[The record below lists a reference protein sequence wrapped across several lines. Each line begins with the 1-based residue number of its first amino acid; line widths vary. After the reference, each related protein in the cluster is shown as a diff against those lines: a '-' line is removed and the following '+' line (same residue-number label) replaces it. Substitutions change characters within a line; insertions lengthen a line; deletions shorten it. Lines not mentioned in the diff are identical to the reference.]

1 MNKAINITSLIGII
15 LQSFSSLLFLVFL
28 VFSITGAMDANFTT
42 TVNGETTVHSAEA
55 AQHVFSVGFLV
66 IFIVAIFSIIFG
78 IIGMMKKKTN
88 TITSGVFY
96 IIGAILSLNM
106 ITFISWLV
114 CGILLIKKRQNK
126 SIKDNKTHLVD

>member
-66 IFIVAIFSIIFG
+66 IFIVAIFF
-78 IIGMMKKKTN
+78 
-88 TITSGVFY
+88 
-96 IIGAILSLNM
+96 
-106 ITFISWLV
+106 
-114 CGILLIKKRQNK
+114 
-126 SIKDNKTHLVD
+126 THFWNYWYDEEKN

>member
-28 VFSITGAMDANFTT
+28 VLSITGAMDANFTT
-42 TVNGETTVHSAEA
+42 TVNSETTVHSAEA
-55 AQHVFSVGFLV
+55 AQHVFNVGFLV
-66 IFIVAIFSIIFG
+66 IFIVAIFSLIFG

-88 TITSGVFY
+88 TIASGVFY

-114 CGILLIKKRQNK
+114 CGILLIKKDK
-126 SIKDNKTHLVD
+126 IKA

>member
-1 MNKAINITSLIGII
+1 
-15 LQSFSSLLFLVFL
+15 
-28 VFSITGAMDANFTT
+28 MDANFTT

-66 IFIVAIFSIIFG
+66 IFIVAIFQSFWNYRYDEE
-78 IIGMMKKKTN
+78 KTN
-88 TITSGVFY
+88 TIASGVFY

-114 CGILLIKKRQNK
+114 CGILLIKKTK
-126 SIKDNKTHLVD
+126 

>member
-28 VFSITGAMDANFTT
+28 ILSITGAMDANFTT

-55 AQHVFSVGFLV
+55 AQHVFNVGFFV
-66 IFIVAIFSIIFG
+66 IFIVAIFSLIFG

-88 TITSGVFY
+88 TIASGVFH

-126 SIKDNKTHLVD
+126 SINDNKTHLMD

>member
-28 VFSITGAMDANFTT
+28 ILSITGAMDANFTT

-55 AQHVFSVGFLV
+55 AQHVFNVGFLV
-66 IFIVAIFSIIFG
+66 IFIVAIFSLIFG

-88 TITSGVFY
+88 TIASGVFY

-106 ITFISWLV
+106 ITFISLLV

-126 SIKDNKTHLVD
+126 SINDNKTHLVD

>member
-55 AQHVFSVGFLV
+55 AQHVLV
-66 IFIVAIFSIIFG
+66 LIFGYIHRCNFFNHFG
-78 IIGMMKKKTN
+78 IIGMMKKKL
-88 TITSGVFY
+88 
-96 IIGAILSLNM
+96 IL
-106 ITFISWLV
+106 
-114 CGILLIKKRQNK
+114 
-126 SIKDNKTHLVD
+126 

>member
-55 AQHVFSVGFLV
+55 AQHVLV
-66 IFIVAIFSIIFG
+66 LDFWLYSSLQFFQSFWNYRYDEE
-78 IIGMMKKKTN
+78 KTN
-88 TITSGVFY
+88 TIASGVFY

-114 CGILLIKKRQNK
+114 CGILLIKKDK
-126 SIKDNKTHLVD
+126 IKA